1 MVRLRLVLGIGLTVD
16 IQIGTILNCRPVD
29 LSTCQPVVLSTYD
42 YCEVPLELAVHV
54 LV

>member
-1 MVRLRLVLGIGLTVD
+1 MVRLRLVLGLGLTVD
-16 IQIGTILNCRPVD
+16 IQNGTILNCR
-29 LSTCQPVVLSTYD
+29 PVVLSTYD